1 MQRHVTGAAALA
13 LFAKSRVLW
22 RLVEVASFRVVVR
35 WFSACSGVM
44 PPREKWRR
52 RVLYQRTQAAA
63 SRSTSPIAPGAGVAG
78 ALPVADEF
86 CFVQGVQR
94 LGQGVNPFKQ
104 KTDTQT
110 IKHAPW
116 LILHGCSAIAAPL
129 TLSAH
134 TWSSFARTPG
144 IEGYSY
150 PHDETIVFNVDFPA
164 SASRKVATKPTRF
177 VDPSSWLPPTS
188 IPTFP
193 HQQAEKLRQNQHVL
207 SFNPRTLTQLHRI
220 LTLTRSNPA

>member
-1 MQRHVTGAAALA
+1 MGVVPTDPGGGFAFDLA
-13 LFAKSRVLW
+13 
-22 RLVEVASFRVVVR
+22 
-35 WFSACSGVM
+35 
-44 PPREKWRR
+44 
-52 RVLYQRTQAAA
+52 
-63 SRSTSPIAPGAGVAG
+63 PIAPGADVAG

-94 LGQGVNPFKQ
+94 LGQGINPFKQ

-164 SASRKVATKPTRF
+164 PASRKVATKPTRF
-177 VDPSSWLPPTS
+177 VL
-188 IPTFP
+188 
-193 HQQAEKLRQNQHVL
+193 
-207 SFNPRTLTQLHRI
+207 
-220 LTLTRSNPA
+220 

>member
-1 MQRHVTGAAALA
+1 M
-13 LFAKSRVLW
+13 
-22 RLVEVASFRVVVR
+22 
-35 WFSACSGVM
+35 
-44 PPREKWRR
+44 
-52 RVLYQRTQAAA
+52 LYQRTQATA

-150 PHDETIVFNVDFPA
+150 P
-164 SASRKVATKPTRF
+164 PTMKQ
-177 VDPSSWLPPTS
+177 SSSML
-188 IPTFP
+188 IFP
-193 HQQAEKLRQNQHVL
+193 HQQAEKSLQNQHVL
-207 SFNPRTLTQLHRI
+207 PILQVGSHHLQYRLSRTSKPKSCDKTNTFYF
-220 LTLTRSNPA
+220 LTLARSRNSIEY